1 MKIILVGFMG
11 CGKTTVGKKLA
22 KALHCSFIDTDTLFE
37 KLQNTTIIEFFATQG
52 EEKFREIE
60 QELLYQIINENEN
73 IVISTGGG
81 TPCNFNNME
90 MINKNGISI
99 YLKMSVASLTSRLLY
114 SYKKRP
120 LIEAF
125 EEESE
130 LKNYI
135 EQTLQDRESVYNKA
149 HYTIKGES
157 VNIEALIELIKK
169 ESKLLTAE

>member
-1 MKIILVGFMG
+1 
-11 CGKTTVGKKLA
+11 
-22 KALHCSFIDTDTLFE
+22 
-37 KLQNTTIIEFFATQG
+37 
-52 EEKFREIE
+52 
-60 QELLYQIINENEN
+60 
-73 IVISTGGG
+73 
-81 TPCNFNNME
+81 ME